1 MSSDSEAAYPGKLF
15 ISEYGIVVYITVLSG
30 CVDSWIMFNKDT
42 KESRFFFSQ
51 QRKQAW
57 QQK

>member
-1 MSSDSEAAYPGKLF
+1 MSSEAAYPGELF
-15 ISEYGIVVYITVLSG
+15 ISELCIIVYITVSTG

-51 QRKQAW
+51 QRKQA
-57 QQK
+57 

>member
-1 MSSDSEAAYPGKLF
+1 MSSEAAYPGKLF

-42 KESRFFFSQ
+42 KESKFFFSQ
-51 QRKQAW
+51 QRKQA
-57 QQK
+57 

>member
-1 MSSDSEAAYPGKLF
+1 MNSNNVYPGELF
-15 ISEYGIVVYITVLSG
+15 ISEYGIVVYITVSSG

-51 QRKQAW
+51 QRKQA
-57 QQK
+57 

>member
-1 MSSDSEAAYPGKLF
+1 MNSNNVYPGELF
-15 ISEYGIVVYITVLSG
+15 ISELCIIVYITVLSG

-51 QRKQAW
+51 QRKQA
-57 QQK
+57 